1 MLIDGVIYMDLKN
14 FFIIY
19 LLLYPLQLPEA
30 IEGEMSK
37 TSVLPQKCYAGGKI
51 TQVVTC
57 AEGMSPQQ
65 DSCWSWVVCF
75 AGVISNI
82 VICGFTFSYGILF
95 PALLDEFQQG
105 KANTGEQQQQLL
117 FLCNN

>member
-1 MLIDGVIYMDLKN
+1 MLIDGVIYINLKIYL
-14 FFIIY
+14 FIY

-30 IEGEMSK
+30 IEGGMSK
-37 TSVLPQKCYAGGKI
+37 TSVLPQKCNAGGKI
-51 TQVVTC
+51 AQVVTC
-57 AEGMSPQQ
+57 AERMSPQQ

-105 KANTGEQQQQLL
+105 KANTGKK
-117 FLCNN
+117 